1 MSENG
6 VSNQSTSTPTPSRDA
21 LKARLRSRLYHTQE
35 SRKCSFS
42 HESDLRKK
50 KVPEEMI
57 QPLLNCLRY
66 TNNVLPYPVEFLKKC
81 KDLSKEDIDQ
91 KVKELVDFVNQKKGC

>member
-6 VSNQSTSTPTPSRDA
+6 VSNQSTPSPSRDA

-66 TNNVLPYPVEFLKKC
+66 TNNVLPYPVEVLKKC
-81 KDLSKEDIDQ
+81 KDLSKED